1 MVNKRIHTV
10 LPVILLLCLTVLILS
25 AGCLKESGVTV
36 SSITVGAQNVTG
48 AEVTLNVTTDVQNT
62 YGVSSGISRVQ
73 LRAYDTGSGLVVAEQ
88 TGDAGYLGIRGS
100 GSISQTIVLPRKGSY
115 RLISTVFENGQRKG
129 QGEITTYNLERL
141 TPDIQETGLA
151 ISDIDFLVKKVSGDC
166 VDIQTD
172 VYFTND
178 NRVESGPFE
187 IEVKAKE
194 EDARLL
200 ADKQRASVASIL
212 PDAKRVSSVT
222 LSVPDQYNYVVEVLV
237 WKNETIVKRGEGN
250 VRLRPGMQVDKNTQ
264 FVTKQIETSK
274 FVQNTGSAGASPA
287 PYPTMKS
294 PGFAAPLV
302 FGALGSLAVFVH
314 LRGRRT

>member
-1 MVNKRIHTV
+1 MNLKFHPAT
-10 LPVILLLCLTVLILS
+10 LPVLIILCLGILALS
-25 AGCLKESGVTV
+25 AGCLKDSSVAVTG
-36 SSITVGAQNVTG
+36 ITVGAQNVTG
-48 AEVTLNVTTDVQNT
+48 GDVTLNVTSDIQNT

-73 LRAYDTGSGLVVAEQ
+73 LRAYDTTSGLEVAEQ
-88 TGDAGYLGIRGS
+88 INDAGFLGIRGS
-100 GSISQTIVLPRKGSY
+100 GSVSQTLVLPRKGSY
-115 RLISTVFENGQRKG
+115 RLVSTVLENGQRKG
-129 QGEITTYNLERL
+129 HGEITVYNLERL
-141 TPDIQETGLA
+141 TPDNQQTGLS
-151 ISDIDFLVKKVSGDC
+151 ISDIDFLVKKVTGDR
-166 VDIQTD
+166 VNIQTD

-178 NRVESGPFE
+178 YHAASGPFE

-200 ADKQRASVASIL
+200 ADKQRAEVGSIL
-212 PDAKRVSSVT
+212 PDATRVSSVT

-237 WKNETIVKRGEGN
+237 WKNDTIVKRGEGN

-274 FVQNTGSAGASPA
+274 FVQESGSAGASPA
-287 PYPTMKS
+287 PYTTMKS

-302 FGALGSLAVFVH
+302 FVALGFLAVLVH